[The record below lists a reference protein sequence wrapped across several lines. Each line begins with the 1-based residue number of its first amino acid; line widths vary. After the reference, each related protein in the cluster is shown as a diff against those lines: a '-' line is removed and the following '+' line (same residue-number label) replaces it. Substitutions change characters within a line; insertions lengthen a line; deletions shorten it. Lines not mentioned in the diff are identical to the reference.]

1 MVLLMLAA
9 VSGTGKSTIA
19 KHLLDRHPTLRLS
32 VSHTTRKPRAGEI
45 DGVHYHFTT
54 PEAFAARIA
63 EGGFAE
69 WAEYVGHRYGTARQ
83 TIDAAREAGH
93 DLLFDIEVQ
102 GAAQL
107 KAAYADAVGVF
118 LLPPSWGELAERLR
132 RRGTD
137 DEATINRRLARGR
150 EELAAAA
157 GFDHLVVN
165 DDLDRAVAEVE
176 SIYRAALART
186 ANRLARLS
194 ALRDEAAA
202 R

>member
-19 KHLLDRHPTLRLS
+19 KHLLDRHPALRLS

-45 DGVHYHFTT
+45 DGVHYHFTS

-137 DEATINRRLARGR
+137 DEATIERRLARGR

>member
-19 KHLLDRHPTLRLS
+19 KMLLERQPALRLS
-32 VSHTTRKPRAGEI
+32 VSHTTRKPREGEI
-45 DGVHYHFTT
+45 DGVHYHFTA
-54 PEAFAARIA
+54 PEAFAAMVGD
-63 EGGFAE
+63 GGFAE

-93 DLLFDIEVQ
+93 DLLFDIELQ
-102 GAAQL
+102 GAGQL
-107 KAAYADAVGVF
+107 KGAYPHAIGVF
-118 LLPPSWGELAERLR
+118 LLPPSWSGLEERLR

-137 DEATINRRLARGR
+137 DDATIERRLARGR
-150 EELAAAA
+150 EELAGAAW
-157 GFDHLVVN
+157 FDHLVIN
-165 DDLDRAVAEVE
+165 DDLERAVAEVE
-176 SIYRAALART
+176 GIYRAALSRT
-186 ANRLARLS
+186 ANRLARLA